1 MGQLLVRG
9 VEDAVIARLKERA
22 AAHGR
27 SVEAEHR
34 EILRTTL
41 EDPEERRRER
51 EALIERLRRLQAET
65 AGRGGQTGT
74 ELIREDRDS
83 R

>member
-9 VEDAVIARLKERA
+9 IEDEVIARLKERA
-22 AAHGR
+22 MSNGR

-34 EILRTTL
+34 EILRSVL
-41 EDPEERRRER
+41 DDGEAWRYDR
-51 EALIERLRRLQAET
+51 EALKRDLARLRAET
-65 AGRGGQTGT
+65 AGRGGPTGA